1 MTKKSN
7 SSEEQKNGIDL
18 LIEKFQSKHE
28 LITKRN
34 FFQVTK
40 KQLEDVAIID
50 SEVFETSD
58 SEPLKFKL
66 TRGYK
71 TDLVSISNP
80 VIIKDVVQFV
90 LGLIETKMQSI
101 DNEILAD

>member
-1 MTKKSN
+1 MTKKTN
-7 SSEEQKNGIDL
+7 SSDEQKNGIDL
-18 LIEKFQSKHE
+18 LIEKFQNKHE

-50 SEVFETSD
+50 SDVFETSE
-58 SEPLKFKL
+58 SEPLKLKL
-66 TRGYK
+66 SRGYK
-71 TDLVSISNP
+71 SDIVSISNP
-80 VIIKDVVQFV
+80 LIIRDVVQFI